1 MLLQRKT
8 LRCREGFPECQEEH
22 KLEGKVPTGCTPFNL
37 RTSQL
42 IKSYFK
48 ESEKKSHT
56 LGGNCFAFV
65 TYVKQY
71 SERGKN
77 SEIKKR
83 KINTP
88 KGRRRRTGTGSR

>member
-1 MLLQRKT
+1 M
-8 LRCREGFPECQEEH
+8 
-22 KLEGKVPTGCTPFNL
+22 
-37 RTSQL
+37 
-42 IKSYFK
+42 
-48 ESEKKSHT
+48 
-56 LGGNCFAFV
+56 GGNCFAFV

-88 KGRRRRTGTGSR
+88 KGRRRRTGTGSRQERNHGRPANTTRGMASVRNSEMQIKAAG